1 MEVTMSYKVSVAFIV
16 FIAQKL
22 DNEIWIRFQEQLS
35 FVGRLHAREKV
46 SGWSSLGFRGR
57 AVQVWA
63 RNICSRLIDSFVQEG
78 ISNRVAAIRAEGW
91 DTIFDGL
98 CLESTN
104 VIDANSST
112 DFGPTC
118 FFACTSTLD
127 LLKFC
132 NIWNEFGILVFS
144 LLLSTWQI
152 FKAWLS
158 NSIEWA
164 SSHVI
169 IVPMW
174 RNRLARW
181 PQVKSTCRFDLL
193 WDWCLVH

>member
-1 MEVTMSYKVSVAFIV
+1 MSYKVSVALIV

-22 DNEIWIRFQEQLS
+22 DNEIWIRFQEQLG
-35 FVGRLHAREKV
+35 FVGRLHTREEV
-46 SGWSSLGFRGR
+46 SGWSSLWFRGR
-57 AVQVWA
+57 AIQV
-63 RNICSRLIDSFVQEG
+63 RTGNICSRLIDSFVQEG
-78 ISNRVAAIRAEGW
+78 IPNRVAAIWAEGW
-91 DTIFDGL
+91 DAVFGGL
-98 CLESTN
+98 CLESTD
-104 VIDANSST
+104 VIDASSSI
-112 DFGPTC
+112 DLGSTC
-118 FFACTSTLD
+118 FLACTGTQG

-152 FKAWLS
+152 FKARLS

-164 SSHVI
+164 SSHVL

-174 RNRLARW
+174 RDRLARW

-193 WDWCLVH
+193 WDWCLMH